1 MTEDHSALIIGGGK
15 GIGLALANNLAEKG
29 YEVTTT
35 SRHDYDLTQHP
46 KVNKVQLDPLNEEQ
60 IGNFIKDTDLGNL
73 DIVIYCVGTLQDDH
87 TKPEKSLRDIDVERL
102 LHSFKVNA
110 VGFPLLAKH
119 LKGKLKKDG
128 GTKIIAISAKVGSI
142 DDNELGGWYG
152 YRASKTALN
161 MFVRNTAIELKRNN
175 YDSSVYAIHPGTT
188 ATDLSSGYL
197 KNTKLKVH
205 TTEQTAENIL
215 NVVSGL
221 THDDTGYFYS
231 WDGTRLP
238 F

>member
-1 MTEDHSALIIGGGK
+1 MTGF
-15 GIGLALANNLAEKG
+15 
-29 YEVTTT
+29 Y
-35 SRHDYDLTQHP
+35 
-46 KVNKVQLDPLNEEQ
+46 
-60 IGNFIKDTDLGNL
+60 
-73 DIVIYCVGTLQDDH
+73 TL
-87 TKPEKSLRDIDVERL
+87 
-102 LHSFKVNA
+102 FKVNA

-119 LKGKLKKDG
+119 LKGKLEKDG
-128 GTKIIAISAKVGSI
+128 STKIIAISAKVGSI

-175 YDSSVYAIHPGTT
+175 YDSSVYAINSGTT

-205 TTEQTAENIL
+205 TTQETAA
-215 NVVSGL
+215 NVLSVVNGLSHEDSGN
-221 THDDTGYFYS
+221 FYS